1 MQTQMTMNAKHIL
14 KSFSF
19 QAITE
24 LSAPCSKAEISK
36 KVLEIA
42 RECDALTDDLIFAFK
57 DIGWGF
63 TELKMQ
69 GLIANNGKSGKSS
82 RWFLTV

>member
-1 MQTQMTMNAKHIL
+1 MTMKAKEIL

-24 LSAPCSKAEISK
+24 LNGPCTKSQISK
-36 KVLEIA
+36 KVLKIA
-42 RECDALTDDLIFAFK
+42 RESNALTDDLIFAFR

-63 TELKMQ
+63 TELKTE
-69 GLIANNGKSGKSS
+69 GLITNNGKSGVAA
-82 RWFLTV
+82 RWFLPV